1 MFANTLTLDT
11 HNYDLVSQSPYR
23 SMRSDATKPVSE
35 PSTLT
40 ISHEVAKTGRRS
52 SVVILDDNAVINSG
66 TSITKDS
73 IKSQFKI
80 QFNPYSGRT
89 AADIETTI
97 NEQIAQLQA
106 FISVPGNIDKFLNL
120 ES

>member
-1 MFANTLTLDT
+1 MFANTLTLNT

-23 SMRSDATKPVSE
+23 SMRSDATKPVNE

-40 ISHEVAKTGRRS
+40 ISHEVAKNGRRS

-66 TSITKDS
+66 TLITKDS
-73 IKSQFKI
+73 IKAQFKI

-89 AADIETTI
+89 DIEATI
-97 NEQIAQLQA
+97 SELITELTA
-106 FISVPGNIDKFLNL
+106 FLAVPANVDKFLNL